1 MLRHSRL
8 HSDQRG
14 ITLVELLVV
23 VVLIGL
29 ISLGLTTTIL
39 QTFNV
44 SARSS
49 NRMVAVRQV
58 QQAGKQ
64 VSNDVLQSQT
74 VTPDPDSETGF
85 PLILTWR
92 QWDET
97 LNHVTYDITP
107 GNELERTAVLTPPS
121 GGDSTTTVLII
132 ARYIDASYDDSAFRW
147 KTYCEW
153 DLGLRV
159 LYFRVTSKVAE
170 GPRGAVETREYEIN
184 SRIG

>member
-1 MLRHSRL
+1 MLRHKRL

-74 VTPDPDSETGF
+74 VTPHPDSETGF

-107 GNELERTAVLTPPS
+107 DNELKRTAVLTPLV
-121 GGDSTTTVLII
+121 GESTTIVLII
-132 ARYIDASYDDSAFRW
+132 ARYIDASYNDSAFRW
-147 KTYCEW
+147 RTYCHW
-153 DLGLRV
+153 NPGLRV
-159 LYFRVTSKVAE
+159 LYFRVTAKVAE